1 MVQYKLCLLYS
12 SRNYLPLLNKTFTSF
27 EEIDEYTT
35 KFASEKAL
43 RESNVDNLKDKII
56 SIMDTNYRY
65 IQAIKSTEARNGKIV
80 IVSIEENNEISY
92 IKPLYKINEGLS
104 SPKRLINS
112 ITGMLKEENNIPLLD
127 QFLRKFNDNFMT
139 TYNIYTNH
147 LPRLKKDLTFYHN
160 TSPETEREITC
171 YKKILSIIK
180 ETLKIGY
187 SKECDSISEDKKYK
201 LRLMHN
207 YLEQKIKDL
216 YPEIDFE
223 EKRVPK
229 RKNKNNHKETQS
241 TFLKQDHS
249 KKNEFIAKVI
259 KKAYDE
265 GREDALLDF
274 MFTENEMIYDKF
286 FKAEEESKTKK
297 L

>member
-112 ITGMLKEENNIPLLD
+112 ITGMLKEENNIVKEYVKKRQFDIKTINNVVNKYKRVLINKENKPLE
-127 QFLRKFNDNFMT
+127 RK
-139 TYNIYTNH
+139 NIY
-147 LPRLKKDLTFYHN
+147 
-160 TSPETEREITC
+160 
-171 YKKILSIIK
+171 
-180 ETLKIGY
+180 
-187 SKECDSISEDKKYK
+187 
-201 LRLMHN
+201 
-207 YLEQKIKDL
+207 
-216 YPEIDFE
+216 
-223 EKRVPK
+223 
-229 RKNKNNHKETQS
+229 
-241 TFLKQDHS
+241 
-249 KKNEFIAKVI
+249 
-259 KKAYDE
+259 
-265 GREDALLDF
+265 
-274 MFTENEMIYDKF
+274 
-286 FKAEEESKTKK
+286 
-297 L
+297 